1 MTLTKK
7 VAHNFILQIIGRIL
21 ALILGLFVISLMMR
35 YLGPRNYGYYST
47 AFAFLQVFGI
57 IADFGLYLIT
67 LQYLGAA
74 DLLKGAEKEKRVRYI
89 MGNIFTLRFFSAL
102 IFYGGA
108 FALCWAFPYPK
119 IIKLGVGIL
128 SGSLFFCTLIQAL
141 SAFYQKILRT
151 EKIFVAEVLGKI
163 ITLVLMVLFVKYN
176 FSFYSILSV
185 FVLGHLSNFLWLFF
199 SARKWILLKF
209 RFDFIFWREI
219 LRKSWPVGLA
229 IIFNVFYFKA
239 DTLILSFYQSPEH
252 VGFYGACYRVLEV
265 LITIPPLFLGLI
277 LPRLTKAWKDKDKVR
292 LKILIQKSFDFLVM
306 LSLPIVFATLI
317 LGEKIMTLI
326 GGKEFSSAGNILKVV
341 IIACGILF
349 VAELFKH
356 MMIAIGKQRQILPF
370 YLITA
375 LLALTGYFIFIPKYS
390 YWGAAWITVFSELLM
405 FIFAFYLVWKTTKML
420 PNLKFFI
427 KSLGASLIMFLSLFF
442 LNDLNLFLLVLIG
455 TIIYFTFLYIF
466 KGIDKQMVKDII
478 KLN

>member
-1 MTLTKK
+1 MTLTNK
-7 VAHNFILQIIGRIL
+7 VARNFILQIIGRIL
-21 ALILGLFVISLMMR
+21 SLFLGLFVISLMMR

-67 LQYLGAA
+67 LQYLGKT
-74 DLLKGAEKEKRVRYI
+74 DLLEEAEKEKRVRYI

-102 IFYGGA
+102 FFYGGA
-108 FALCWAFPYPK
+108 FAFCWIFPYPS
-119 IIKLGVGIL
+119 IVKLGVGIL
-128 SGSLFFCTLIQAL
+128 SGSLFFCTLIQVL

-151 EKIFVAEVLGKI
+151 EKIFIAEVLGKI

-176 FSFYSILSV
+176 FNFYSILSI
-185 FVLGHLSNFLWLFF
+185 FILGSLTNFLWLFF
-199 SARKWILLKF
+199 AAKKLVVLKF

-219 LRKSWPVGLA
+219 LKKSWPVGLA

-252 VGFYGACYRVLEV
+252 VGFYGASYRILEV
-265 LITIPPLFLGLI
+265 LITIPPLFLGLV
-277 LPRLTKAWKDKDKVR
+277 LPRLTKAWKDKDMAH
-292 LKILIQKSFDFLVM
+292 LKILIQKSFDFLIM
-306 LSLPIVFATLI
+306 ISLPIVFATLI
-317 LGEKIMTLI
+317 LGEKIMILI
-326 GGKEFSSAGNILKVV
+326 GGQEFSLAGKILKIV

-356 MMIAIGKQRQILPF
+356 MMVAIGKQRQILPF
-370 YLITA
+370 YLIVA
-375 LLALTGYFIFIPKYS
+375 IFSLIGYFIFIPKYS
-390 YWGAAWITVFSELLM
+390 YWGAAWMTVFSELLM
-405 FIFAFYLVWKTTKML
+405 FIFAFYLVWKTTKIL
-420 PNLKFFI
+420 PNLKFFV

-442 LNDLNLFLLVLIG
+442 LSDLNLFLLVLIG
-455 TIIYFTFLYIF
+455 TIIYFVFLYIF
-466 KGIDKQMVKDII
+466 KGIDKQIVRDVI

>member
-67 LQYLGAA
+67 LQYLGGT
-74 DLLKGAEKEKRVRYI
+74 DSLKEAEKEKRVRYI

-102 IFYGGA
+102 FFYGGA
-108 FALCWAFPYPK
+108 FALVFIFPYPM
-119 IIKLGVGIL
+119 IVKLGVGIL
-128 SGSLFFCTLIQAL
+128 SGSLFFCTLIQVL

-185 FVLGHLSNFLWLFF
+185 FILGHLANFLWLFF
-199 SARKWILLKF
+199 AARKWILLKF
-209 RFDFIFWREI
+209 RFDFTFWREI
-219 LRKSWPVGLA
+219 LIKSWPVGLA

-252 VGFYGACYRVLEV
+252 VGFYGASYRILEV

-277 LPRLTKAWKDKDKVR
+277 LPRLTKAWKDKDMVHLKV
-292 LKILIQKSFDFLVM
+292 LIQKSFDFLVM
-306 LSLPIVFATLI
+306 ISLPIVFATLV
-317 LGEKIMTLI
+317 LGEKIMILI
-326 GGKEFSSAGNILKVV
+326 GGQEFSLAGKILKIV

-356 MMIAIGKQRQILPF
+356 MMVAIGKQRQILPF
-370 YLITA
+370 YLIA
-375 LLALTGYFIFIPKYS
+375 AIVSLIGYFIFIPKYS
-390 YWGAAWITVFSELLM
+390 YWGAAWMTVFSEFLM
-405 FIFAFYLVWKTTKML
+405 FIFAFYLVWKTTKIL
-420 PNLKFFI
+420 PNIKFFI
-427 KSLGASLIMFLSLFF
+427 KSLGASLIMFLSLIF

-455 TIIYFTFLYIF
+455 TIIYFVFLYIF
-466 KGIDKQMVKDII
+466 KGIDKQIIKDII